1 MSNGESPELLQFTM
15 EEEGEFAGP
24 QTLHGAERLDDAL
37 EEIDEIDAEAA
48 AAWVGNNISYF
59 SYAAGD
65 PPKSRT
71 IPKSEMHEIAAYRN
85 ADPNALDMSLK
96 IFDPKEFPSIKEG
109 ATIKKDWDL
118 LVSKFAFSKHSI
130 VERLIKKNGHTPEEG
145 ETEEA
150 NELDKGRY
158 GIRNEDIEE
167 FMELFNEIKNEYMA
181 WGQRLLERY
190 DVIRERDKARLSGYW
205 SLIRHK
211 YPTRDYVESRI
222 RVRVPAFTSA
232 NITLNV
238 AEHLPTAMKQA
249 MERQAKAECASNV
262 AALTAKTEDTLLAG
276 LELGI
281 KQLGKRTRV
290 YPNITDSEYNHLR
303 EGEVALFEEH
313 EDDKENIPEGFVRV
327 KIQLVQTDENG
338 KRTNKRDQGGN
349 PVTETLMISGEEFD
363 DRLKPRESTDEY
375 CRLFDSMVQDIFD
388 QDDHA
393 DKYEEMLSIG
403 KSPIRGLMRRAKDI
417 LGEHGESAS
426 SITKRLKESDHRR
439 NNVSGALSEL
449 KREVAARIVVR
460 TQKKKSHRRKL
471 NV

>member
-1 MSNGESPELLQFTM
+1 MSSDNLLQYTM
-15 EEEGEFAGP
+15 EEEEEFAGQQTP
-24 QTLHGAERLDDAL
+24 QGAERLDDAL
-37 EEIDEIDAEAA
+37 EVVDEINAEDA

-109 ATIKKDWDL
+109 ALIKKKWDL
-118 LVSKFAFSKHSI
+118 LVSKYAFSKQSI
-130 VERLIKKNGHTPEEG
+130 VEKLMKKNGHTPEEG
-145 ETEEA
+145 ETEES

-167 FMELFNEIKNEYMA
+167 FMELFNEIKDEYMA

-190 DVIRERDKARLSGYW
+190 DTIRARDQDRLSGYW

-211 YPTRDYVESRI
+211 YPSRDYVESRI
-222 RVRVPAFTSA
+222 RVRVPSFTSA

-238 AEHLPTAMKQA
+238 SEHLPPAMKQA
-249 MERQAKAECASNV
+249 MERQAKAECTANV
-262 AALTAKTEDTLLAG
+262 AALSAKAEDTLLAG

-290 YPNITDSEYNHLR
+290 YPSVTDSEYRHLR
-303 EGEVALFEEH
+303 EGEVQLYEEH
-313 EDDKENIPEGFVRV
+313 EDDKENIPEGFIRV
-327 KIQLVQTDENG
+327 KIQLIQTDEHG
-338 KRTNKRDQGGN
+338 KRTNKRDQRGN
-349 PVTETLMISGEEFD
+349 PATETLMISGEEFD
-363 DRLKPRESTDEY
+363 NRLKPRESTDEY
-375 CRLFDSMVQDIFD
+375 CRLFDSMIQDLFD

-393 DKYEEMLSIG
+393 DKYDEMLSIG
-403 KSPIRGLMRRAKDI
+403 KSPVRDFTRRAREI
-417 LGEHGESAS
+417 LGAHGESAS
-426 SITKRLKESDHRR
+426 SITKRLKESASRR
-439 NNVSGALSEL
+439 DTVNGALSTL
-449 KREVAARIVVR
+449 KSEVAARITVR
-460 TQKKKSHRRKL
+460 TQKKKSHRRQL
-471 NV
+471 DV